1 MYFFWLKI
9 QPGFLI
15 KNLMAALI
23 LLTALN
29 ARAQKK
35 WDGEGMDGQW
45 TTAVNWSDDLVPE
58 SNDSIILDHSIVPG
72 SYKVWL
78 PPGNTGIAVNKI
90 FINPG
95 AGADS
100 IYLIIPQNNTA
111 SPALTIGS
119 GGLKLSEGAC
129 LINASGA
136 LNGTAISVAD
146 SIYLENGSVLVHQS
160 KNAHA
165 AYVGRLSRQTGT
177 EKGLFVF
184 DVPGTASYTISLS
197 NRVYGSLHLLSAA
210 SVTGR
215 TYVSSGVNKSIIRG
229 DLLIGEKV
237 NYSLD
242 YAGTIEIN
250 GGLMVDGMLNL
261 DNDSNN
267 NRVILG
273 GNLFC
278 RGLITETSAGVPT
291 IECSGSS
298 LQMIEV
304 AGRIQNQVALRL
316 NNPAGI
322 LLKKNLSL
330 PHSLELKNGPLF
342 THDSALLIID
352 STCMLLADSLH
363 LTAFIN
369 GPVRVKG
376 LQQRDRFLF
385 PVGKQG
391 KMRWLSLKDTDGEV
405 TVEYFRNNPQ
415 SFSTVL
421 DTALSHLS
429 ALEYWRIK
437 PTANSHGIV
446 QLSFDDLLSGGVTD
460 LFSLRVAR
468 LKNNR
473 WENAGNL
480 STTGSAGASGT
491 VTSQSITMNPDE
503 WEYLALAS
511 SQSAQN
517 PLPIQY
523 TVNYQVFRDYVEFGL
538 LMNKPPEIE
547 VGRGNLVLEWS
558 EGGSGFHKV
567 ESVQVMP
574 DNNGFRIKT
583 ERPGQDG
590 YFRIRTM
597 RSPENEW
604 LSDIFPVKGR
614 QKGRLESS
622 GNRFMIRLAGRGLN
636 EIWVKVEASPPVPV
650 RLFLIDMKGK
660 IVCEKLVIPATGNQ
674 IVSLQIGHLASGIY
688 RVFGVSSSLRTTPVN
703 FFKP

>member
-100 IYLIIPQNNTA
+100 IYLIIPHSNTA
-111 SPALTIGS
+111 IPALTIGS

-298 LQMIEV
+298 LQRIEV
-304 AGRIQNQVALRL
+304 TGRIQNQVALRL

-376 LQQRDRFLF
+376 LQLRDRFLF

-391 KMRWLSLKDTDGEV
+391 KMRWLSLKDADGEV

-429 ALEYWRIK
+429 ALEYW
-437 PTANSHGIV
+437 

-480 STTGSAGASGT
+480 SATGSAGASGT
-491 VTSQSITMNPDE
+491 VTSQSITMNTDE

-523 TVNYQVFRDYVEFGL
+523 TVSYRVFRDYVEFGL
-538 LMNKPPEIE
+538 LMNKSPDVE
-547 VGRGNLVLEWS
+547 VVRGNLALEWS
-558 EGGSGFHKV
+558 KGRTGFQTV
-567 ESVQVMP
+567 ESVQVIP
-574 DNNGFRIKT
+574 ENTGFRIKT
-583 ERPGQDG
+583 ARPGQDG

-597 RSPENEW
+597 GSPENEW

-614 QKGRLESS
+614 EIARQELS
-622 GNRFMIRLAGRGLN
+622 GNRFMIRLAGQGLN
-636 EIWVKVEASPPVPV
+636 EIWIKVAASPPAPV
-650 RLFLIDMKGK
+650 RLFLIDMNGN
-660 IVCEKLVIPATGNQ
+660 IVCEKSVIPVTGNQ
-674 IVSLQIGHLASGIY
+674 MVSLQIGHLPSGIY
-688 RVFGVSSSLRTTPVN
+688 RVFGVSSSLRTNPVN